1 MATTTGTQGCSA
13 HSVPDA
19 SKFNEVAPAAIDT
32 DQWCQAIASFGGKYA
47 TIVAKHVCGFAI
59 WDTHV
64 SMRMRMRTAARVYKY
79 SEQLALHLLACTVGA
94 FHIHNTCCIALQIH
108 LDHAMCY

>member
-64 SMRMRMRTAARVYKY
+64 SMRMRMRMRMAFGVWRMSISMRMRMRTAV
-79 SEQLALHLLACTVGA
+79 HV
-94 FHIHNTCCIALQIH
+94 
-108 LDHAMCY
+108 